1 MTSKGR
7 HQSHERTKPR
17 YLVGALVLLV
27 VSMLIAITFLTVYK
41 SRIPSSAS
49 LESRVGSV
57 SPLQDPNQAENY
69 RRLAA
74 AKRKAAERVPEKRQC
89 YEAWAKYYDCLADR
103 AEYGDGRACPAE
115 PQC

>member
-7 HQSHERTKPR
+7 HQSQERTKPR

-27 VSMLIAITFLTVYK
+27 VIMLLAGTFLTIYK
-41 SRIPSSAS
+41 SKVPSSTPVAA
-49 LESRVGSV
+49 RVGSV
-57 SPLQDPNQAENY
+57 TPLQDPNQAENY

-74 AKRKAAERVPEKRQC
+74 AKRKAGDRVPEKRQC

-103 AEYGDGRACPAE
+103 TEYGDGRECPAE

>member
-1 MTSKGR
+1 MKTESR
-7 HQSHERTKPR
+7 HQSAERTKPR
-17 YLVGALVLLV
+17 FLVVALVMLLL
-27 VSMLIAITFLTVYK
+27 SMLLAGIILTLNK
-41 SRIPSSAS
+41 SRINSATS
-49 LESRVGSV
+49 IEARAGSAYT
-57 SPLQDPNQAENY
+57 LQDPNLAENY

-103 AEYGDGRACPAE
+103 AEYGDSRECPAE